1 MQFASNLG
9 QLHSMKNMWLLDE
22 GVKKL
27 ITCHTSGWNET
38 GKCNLDRG
46 NELQR
51 RNSKSNLPVAG
62 GPGKVEGAE

>member
-1 MQFASNLG
+1 
-9 QLHSMKNMWLLDE
+9 MWLLDE
-22 GVKKL
+22 GVQKL